1 MKLADL
7 RNLPP
12 NLASVITD
20 AKEALVDALLNR
32 TWQRCSGWGS
42 EGSFVYGVKPSQR
55 FVSGFLLPR
64 FDELGVQDETSDIHI
79 SAHGLD
85 FQVLSG
91 AHGIVTAT
99 VQLSIY
105 IRVLPGWNELIDR
118 SLDIMPQP
126 PIRRDIQLLITDAT
140 RQRLSV
146 EFTEEM
152 RKTPDSRKAR
162 RALQQQIYREELL
175 KYGVKV
181 SDDGI
186 VTTVEND
193 AESEGNPPADH
204 VEGEDGDAAD
214 GGPGISAQ
222 KGQLIFDRDDSAQP
236 VDIPQKWIR
245 LQIDM
250 PPFEFRLED
259 SGNIGALA
267 SDWSQRLRQTIAS
280 TVKTWLEGEEGQR
293 LAYRPGTVRPSNI
306 KSEGAWNAFL
316 TTLRSSAPK
325 LADLLPQLDDL
336 GLMVALTPDLRD
348 TTRLNLRILLENNSR
363 EARKRQR
370 DRFEHS
376 VHQVGLNLTLPR
388 SAHRSLRLDRVEPSY
403 RFRQFLSY
411 PAIGVNCGVSEQ
423 AQGDVLSLT
432 TEWMPRYIQPRI
444 VPNEIEGFPTDFA
457 TLSAS
462 GFDPNRLRPFIA
474 AFEDWVRAQEA
485 QVDPTDGTE
494 STADADRE
502 RMRFQTDIEAYR
514 TEIRRISLGIEILC
528 SSFAAFQ
535 KDDASRHAI
544 PYHAWILLN
553 ETFMR
558 AGAVRAVTRW
568 RLFQLAFVLA
578 HLPTL
583 SSRMKE
589 YAHGQWFD
597 AAFDEETATLL
608 YFPTG
613 GGKSEAFF
621 GLLIYN
627 LFLDRL
633 RGKLVGVTAL
643 VRYPLRLLTLQQAQ
657 RLLSLLVHAE
667 LIRLEARLS
676 GNPFE
681 IGFWVGSTNTP
692 NRTDDPALSAIPT
705 VRRFNEETDAD
716 LTTGYQEAN
725 KSFNKIPSCPL
736 CGGATAL
743 RRIKMPTADEII
755 IVCQNQTCLWNE
767 RTAFQPLPFLIID
780 QDIYRHAPSVLLG
793 VIDKLALIGQHPST
807 IAKIVGMFG
816 MSKWV
821 ERDSGRLVSPSYQ
834 MLKDGPE
841 KHQCEV
847 VAPAYSNGREL
858 FEDPFPSLVIQ
869 DEAHLL
875 EESLGTFAGLF
886 ETTLEQ
892 LFHRLSSLLGD
903 RVARQPNRPEVA
915 RLPKTVAATA
925 TVSVPQQQ
933 FAALYQRNF
942 MQFPYPGT
950 SIYESFYAKPAVPT
964 NLARRGLGETSPLA
978 PEIEAPWMRVY
989 TSIMTNG
996 RNHTVTTVVVLSAY
1010 HLAITELWED
1020 LQDDQRRP
1028 QAISD
1033 LLNSLTQNG
1042 LLSGFH
1048 RTALDTV
1055 SAASPETLLSLVNL
1069 MRISLTY
1076 VTNKKGGDQVIEA
1089 FGEEVAKF
1097 HLRHGRDLER
1107 LRSRLIS
1114 GGIDVAEIQE
1124 IMRQAEAA
1132 PEENGAGMLD
1142 LVSSLRS
1149 IVATS
1154 AISHGVDVDQFNA
1167 MFFAGM
1173 PNDIA
1178 EFIQASSRVGRT
1190 HVGFS
1195 LLVPTP
1201 HSRRDRYIVET
1212 HDIFHRFL
1220 ERMIAAPAITR
1231 WAASAHDRVLASLFQ
1246 TWLCGWVEQKLFV
1259 DADAGGK
1266 LRFPR
1271 FTNIGD
1277 VGRLIEGRDYPNAV
1291 KDFTDFAV
1299 DALGVRGRGIGAIGA
1314 APQWAYYDDRIRN
1327 RAKEMIEQFRGQYS
1341 TTILSDYWKSP
1352 MVGTRPMLSLRDID
1366 EAGHFELARRYGQ
1379 GGRRLTSEEQERIL
1393 TKALRIVRRQHTPV
1407 AELDPEEAKD

>member
-7 RNLPP
+7 RDLPS
-12 NLASVITD
+12 NLASDITD

-32 TWQRCSGWGS
+32 VWQRCSGWGS

-91 AHGIVTAT
+91 AHGIVAVT

-105 IRVLPGWNELIDR
+105 IRVLPEWNELINP
-118 SLDIMPQP
+118 SLDIMPKP
-126 PIRRDIQLLITDAT
+126 SIKRDIQLLITDAT
-140 RQRLSV
+140 RQRLSL
-146 EFTEEM
+146 EFTDEM
-152 RKTPDSRKAR
+152 RKAQDSRKSR
-162 RALQQQIYREELL
+162 RTLQQQIYREELL
-175 KYGVKV
+175 KYGVRV
-181 SDDGI
+181 SEDGI
-186 VTTVEND
+186 VATVESD
-193 AESEGNPPADH
+193 VKSDSSLSADH
-204 VEGEDGDAAD
+204 VEGEDGTEGAD
-214 GGPGISAQ
+214 PGISAQ
-222 KGQLIFDRDDSAQP
+222 KGQLVFDRDDSAQL
-236 VDIPQKWIR
+236 VDIPQKWMR
-245 LQIDM
+245 LQIEM
-250 PPFEFRLED
+250 TPFEFRLEEP
-259 SGNIGALA
+259 GTIQAMA
-267 SDWSQRLRQTIAS
+267 SNWSQHLRRAIAS
-280 TVKTWLEGEEGQR
+280 IVKTWLEGTEGQR
-293 LAYRPGTVRPSNI
+293 LAYRSGTVRPSNV
-306 KSEGAWNAFL
+306 KSETAWNAFL
-316 TTLRSSAPK
+316 TTLRSAAPR

-336 GLMVALTPDLRD
+336 GLTVALTPDLRD
-348 TTRLNLRILLENNSR
+348 AARSNVRILLENNSR
-363 EARKRQR
+363 DAKKRQR
-370 DRFEHS
+370 DRFEHA
-376 VHQVGLNLTLPR
+376 VHQVSLKVTLPR
-388 SAHRSLRLDRVEPSY
+388 AAHRSLRLDRVEPSY

-423 AQGDVLSLT
+423 VQDDLLSLT

-474 AFEDWVRAQEA
+474 AFEDWVTAQES
-485 QVDPTDGTE
+485 QVDPADGTE
-494 STADADRE
+494 SDTDADRE
-502 RMRFQTDIEAYR
+502 RMRFQKDIAAYR
-514 TEIRRISLGIEILC
+514 YEISRISLGIEILC

-535 KDDASRHAI
+535 KDPSSRHAI
-544 PYHAWILLN
+544 PYCAWILLN
-553 ETFMR
+553 ETFKR
-558 AGAVRAVTRW
+558 AGAMRRISSW

-589 YAHGQWFD
+589 YANEQWFD
-597 AAFDEETATLL
+597 AASDEETATLL

-633 RGKLVGVTAL
+633 RGKLVGITAL

-657 RLLSLLVHAE
+657 RLLSLLIHAE
-667 LIRLEARLS
+667 LVRLEARLS
-676 GNPFE
+676 GRPFE

-692 NRTDDPALSAIPT
+692 NRTDDPALSAIPL
-705 VRRFNEETDAD
+705 VCRFNEETDAD

-736 CGGATAL
+736 CSGVTAL
-743 RRIKMPTADEII
+743 RRIKMPTAEEII
-755 IVCQNQTCLWNE
+755 IVCQNQTSLWNE
-767 RTAFQPLPFLIID
+767 RTSFQPLPFLIID
-780 QDIYRHAPSVLLG
+780 ADIYRHAPSVLLG

-821 ERDSGRLVSPSYQ
+821 ECETGHLVSPSHH
-834 MLKDGPE
+834 MLKDGPD
-841 KHQCEV
+841 KHQCET
-847 VAPAYSNGREL
+847 VAPAYANGREL

-886 ETTLEQ
+886 ETTLEH
-892 LFHRLSSLLGD
+892 LFRRLSTLLGD
-903 RVARQPNRPEVA
+903 RVSRQPHRPEVP
-915 RLPKTVAATA
+915 RLPKTIAATA

-950 SIYESFYAKPAVPT
+950 SIYQSFYAKPAVPA
-964 NLARRGLGETSPLA
+964 NPVRHGLGGSSPLA

-1020 LQDDQRRP
+1020 LQNDHKRP

-1042 LLSGFH
+1042 PLSGFH
-1048 RTALDTV
+1048 RTAL
-1055 SAASPETLLSLVNL
+1055 AAVAASSPETLLSLVDL

-1097 HLRHGRDLER
+1097 HLRHGRRLEH

-1132 PEENGAGMLD
+1132 PDEDGAGILD

-1154 AISHGVDVDQFNA
+1154 AISHGVDVDNFNA

-1195 LLVPTP
+1195 LLIPTP

-1246 TWLCGWVEQKLFV
+1246 TWLCGWVEQKLFI
-1259 DADAGGK
+1259 DADAAGK
-1266 LRFPR
+1266 HHFPR
-1271 FTNIGD
+1271 FNNIGD
-1277 VGRLIEGRDYPNAV
+1277 VGRLIEGRDYPDAV

-1299 DALGVRGRGIGAIGA
+1299 EALGVRGRGIGAIGA

-1327 RAKEMIEQFRGQYS
+1327 RAKDMIEQFRGQYS
-1341 TTILSDYWKSP
+1341 TTILSDYWKGP

-1366 EAGHFELARRYGQ
+1366 EAGHFELARRYGR
-1379 GGRRLTSEEQERIL
+1379 GGKRLTSEEQDRIL
-1393 TKALRIVRRQHTPV
+1393 TKALRIVRRQHTTV